1 MGKPNGARN
10 FRAMTH
16 SVENRFLAIVATA
29 VFVLV
34 VPLFALFLSL
44 STERAARELEDH
56 VDILL
61 AANVQALGKPMW
73 DFDEESVRRIA
84 ATVISGGS
92 ISKIQIRDTAGA
104 LSVSL
109 PPMPEWPKEG
119 LRSRSMPII
128 YETVEGPKTVG
139 TISVYFT
146 RRGFLSSLREAEGS
160 IVAIFIITVLVVI
173 SAAVVGNRMMIVK
186 PLLKLTAA
194 IEATRRLGSRHHVDW
209 QSNDEMGRLAESFNA
224 MQIKLEQEERELKL
238 AHRRTTDIYNLTPAM
253 LFSTDEDDR
262 ITGVSDYWLLATGY
276 SRAELLGTRF
286 ADMIPADARET
297 YLGRKRDLDADEC
310 VWECTTKF
318 TRADGRV
325 IDVLIM
331 ESSKKAVDG
340 EDALSLSVMT
350 DVTALKQSEARN
362 HKQAITDHLTG
373 LMNRQG
379 FESALDGKIAEA
391 DMAGKQLACLFI
403 DLDRFKWINDNL
415 GHQAGDTVLRLIVE
429 QLAPL
434 LPESAVAA
442 RLGGDEFAIL
452 VLSEDAEQ
460 EALHLSDQICS
471 IFDAPFMVQGA
482 AARLSAS
489 IGIALYPTHAR
500 TAAELLQKSDLA
512 MYSKKRDGKNGTQ
525 IYDPQFQDTA
535 RRRADIERSIEAGL
549 ANDWFEAFLQP
560 IVDLT
565 DGTVM
570 GYESLMRLNHPQKG
584 LLPPPDIINIAEET
598 GSIIEIGNRILE
610 KALDNL
616 VLLTEATGNDR
627 TYVAVNYSPLQF
639 EPGLPLQLAALT
651 ARKNI
656 RPERI
661 VIEIT
666 EAMLLRDNPLV
677 HTILE
682 EFKQIGCRI
691 ALDDFG
697 TGYSSLSYLNRFPVD
712 VIKIDQ
718 SFIRSLTDGEPEK
731 RNKSHLL
738 AKGITEIAHRMGCS
752 VVAEGIESGA
762 QWDIVRDLGCDY
774 GQGYLFARPQRAE
787 DLVEQHRWLQEKS
800 THVA

>member
-1 MGKPNGARN
+1 
-10 FRAMTH
+10 MTH

-44 STERAARELEDH
+44 STERAARELEDY

-119 LRSRSMPII
+119 LRSKSMPIV

-139 TISVYFT
+139 AVTVYFS
-146 RRGFLSSLREAEGS
+146 RRSFLSSLREAEGS

-173 SAAVVGNRMMIVK
+173 GAAVVGNRMMIVK

-238 AHRRTTDIYNLTPAM
+238 AHRRTTDIYNMTPAM
-253 LFSTDEDDR
+253 LFSIDEDDR

-276 SRAELLGTRF
+276 SRAEVLGTRF
-286 ADMIPADARET
+286 VDKIPTDAREM
-297 YLGRKRDLDADEC
+297 YLSRKRDRDTDES

-362 HKQAITDHLTG
+362 HRQAITDHLTG

-379 FESALDGKIAEA
+379 FESALDEKIAEA
-391 DMAGKQLACLFI
+391 DMAGIQLACLFI

-429 QLAPL
+429 HIEPM
-434 LPESAVAA
+434 LPDSAVAA

-452 VLSEDAEQ
+452 VLSDDAER
-460 EALHLSDQICS
+460 EALHLSRQICS
-471 IFDAPFMVQGA
+471 IFDTPFMLQGV

-489 IGIALYPTHAR
+489 IGIALYPSHAR
-500 TAAELLQKSDLA
+500 TAAELLQQSDLA
-512 MYSKKRDGKNGTQ
+512 MYSKKRHGKNGTQ
-525 IYDPQFQDTA
+525 IYDPQFQDNA
-535 RRRADIERSIEAGL
+535 RHRAEIERSIEAGL

-584 LLPPPDIINIAEET
+584 LLPPADIINVAEET
-598 GSIIEIGNRILE
+598 GSIIAIGNRILE

-616 VLLTEATGNDR
+616 VLLTEATGDDQS
-627 TYVAVNYSPLQF
+627 YLAVNYSPLQF
-639 EPGLPLQLAALT
+639 EPGLPMRLAALT
-651 ARKNI
+651 ARRNI

-718 SFIRSLTDGEPEK
+718 SFIRSLTDGQPEK
-731 RNKSHLL
+731 RKKSHLL
-738 AKGITEIAHRMGCS
+738 AEGITDIAHRMGCS

-762 QWDIVRDLGCDY
+762 QWEIVRDFGCDY
-774 GQGYLFARPQRAE
+774 GQGYLFARPQRVE
-787 DLVEQHRWLQEKS
+787 DLIEQHQWLQEKS